1 MPPITQVQRSKV
13 NHELKRLGFTGI
25 NDPNL
30 FAQIGTLYT
39 THESF
44 RGLLMSTAQD
54 QRRIAY
60 DAIKPH
66 LCFVAKSLDTYEREI
81 HEKAEREQ
89 WDVFDPNN
97 PHFPR
102 AFQVSDVKTEESK
115 PQMAEHVAKVVEE
128 LFEGEEEAED
138 PAEGE

>member
-39 THESF
+39 THDSF

-54 QRRIAY
+54 QRHIAY
-60 DAIKPH
+60 EWHFICGSSRWDRGD
-66 LCFVAKSLDTYEREI
+66 CGRTY
-81 HEKAEREQ
+81 
-89 WDVFDPNN
+89 VFS
-97 PHFPR
+97 R
-102 AFQVSDVKTEESK
+102 AFTRANCRAFPDVQRKAVLTSRQE
-115 PQMAEHVAKVVEE
+115 QGARRC
-128 LFEGEEEAED
+128 LL
-138 PAEGE
+138 

>member
-13 NHELKRLGFTGI
+13 NHELKRLGFAGI

-39 THESF
+39 THDSF

-54 QRRIAY
+54 QRRVAY

-66 LCFVAKSLDTYEREI
+66 LCFVAKSLDTSEREI

-89 WDVFDPNN
+89 WDVIDPNN

-102 AFQVSDVKTEESK
+102 AFKVSEVKTEENK
-115 PQMAEHVAKVVEE
+115 PQMAEHVAKVAEDE
-128 LFEGEEEAED
+128 PEAED
-138 PAEGE
+138 PGEGEETE